1 MVPFASTISPGVVEM
16 DIDTEILTNEDNAN
30 KIDVHGDNAVVIID
44 GDDNEEEKQKKSE
57 GIIKTS

>member
-30 KIDVHGDNAVVIID
+30 KIDVHGDNVVVIID
-44 GDDNEEEKQKKSE
+44 GDDNEEEKQKKS
-57 GIIKTS
+57 